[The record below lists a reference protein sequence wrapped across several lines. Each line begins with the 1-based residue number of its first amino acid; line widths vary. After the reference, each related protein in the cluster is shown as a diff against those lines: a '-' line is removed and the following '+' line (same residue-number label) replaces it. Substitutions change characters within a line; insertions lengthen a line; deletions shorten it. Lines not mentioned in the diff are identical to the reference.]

1 MREWFV
7 KALSTTGIL
16 WYQVSFNSQFSMES
30 FQVYIN
36 LLIFS
41 WALGLNTL
49 KDWREDINQYV
60 QFIFSF

>member
-1 MREWFV
+1 
-7 KALSTTGIL
+7 
-16 WYQVSFNSQFSMES
+16 MES

-36 LLIFS
+36 LLMFS